1 VYDAIPMGGGIR
13 LSETRPGG
21 AVCANKGDGAM
32 SATTDTLASI
42 STPDKLESRIGALEF
57 DDGAPSEATAALLY
71 DHLDFVHA
79 VEAFLGALPGASLA
93 ALRRGFQ
100 SAGVEDN
107 SFTFFPELMDSASMF
122 LTANCDTVYF
132 WGFIDLSDGPM
143 VLDVPALGPPSGL
156 LGTIDDMWFR
166 WVTDLGLPGPDR
178 GAGGRYLIVG
188 PGYDGPLPDS
198 GFHVFHA
205 RTTRV
210 TALGR
215 GFMVDNDPTVPVEA
229 IRNGIRVSPYVP
241 GTQGTAI
248 GTFLAGKAPMAVA
261 PEMPETRFVELS
273 GATFNTIYPSDFGY
287 WEIVNELVQE
297 EPPGAGDPELLGL
310 LAAIGIVHGKP
321 FKPDERMR
329 RILEEAVVVGNATAR
344 TVTFAARPEEGFAFY
359 PNSAWESAL
368 FVGGYEFLDPP
379 PQITADGAVA
389 AASDGARKLSSR
401 ANFFYMA
408 TGITPAMCM
417 RLTGVGSQY
426 IYAMRDSEGEYLDG
440 ARTYRLT
447 LPPDI
452 PESRFWSVMLYD
464 RQTRSML
471 QTDQHLP
478 RLGSQ
483 SGTVETNPD
492 GSTDIYFGPTAP
504 SGKESNWLQTLPGK
518 GWWTILRLYNPLEP
532 FFEKSWRP
540 SEIEPFN

>member
-1 VYDAIPMGGGIR
+1 
-13 LSETRPGG
+13 
-21 AVCANKGDGAM
+21 M
-32 SATTDTLASI
+32 SATAEMLASI
-42 STPDKLESRIGALEF
+42 TTPDTVESRLGTLEF

-71 DHLDFVHA
+71 DHLDFAHA

-107 SFTFFPELMDSASMF
+107 SFTFFPDLMDSASMF

-166 WVTDLGLPGPDR
+166 WVTDVGLPGPDR

-188 PGYDGPLPDS
+188 PGYDGPLPES

-215 GFMVDNDPTVPVEA
+215 GFMVDNDPAVPVEA

-241 GTQGTAI
+241 GAQGTSI
-248 GTFLAGKAPMAVA
+248 GTFLAGKAPLAAA
-261 PEMPETRFVELS
+261 PEFPETQFVELS
-273 GATFNTIYPSDFGY
+273 GATFNTIYPNDFGY
-287 WEIVNELVQE
+287 WEMVNELVQE
-297 EPPGAGDPELLGL
+297 EAPEAADPELLGL
-310 LAAIGIVHGKP
+310 LASVGIVHGEP
-321 FKPDERMR
+321 FDPDERMSG
-329 RILEEAVVVGNATAR
+329 ILEEAVVVGNATAR
-344 TVTFAARPEEGFAFY
+344 TLTFAARPEEGFAFY

-368 FVGGYEFLDPP
+368 FVGGYEFIDPP
-379 PQITADGAVA
+379 PQITPDGPVA
-389 AASDGARKLSSR
+389 APSDGARKLSSR
-401 ANFFYMA
+401 TNFFYMA

-417 RLTGVGSQY
+417 RLTGIGSQY

-440 ARTYRLT
+440 GSNYRLT

-504 SGKESNWLQTLPGK
+504 SGKESNWLQTVPGK

-532 FFEKSWRP
+532 FFDKSWRP
-540 SEIEPFN
+540 SEIEPVT